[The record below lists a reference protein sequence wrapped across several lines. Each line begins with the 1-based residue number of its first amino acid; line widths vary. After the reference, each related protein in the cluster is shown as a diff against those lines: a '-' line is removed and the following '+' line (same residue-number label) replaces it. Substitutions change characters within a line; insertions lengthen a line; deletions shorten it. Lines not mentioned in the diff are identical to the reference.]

1 MVDALDV
8 FVCSC
13 AELVSEVV
21 TGYLAA
27 LQSQQDQGWWTTC
40 VYLSQIQVFSV
51 LQFFFH
57 YRFIHQLLI
66 GSEPV
71 TTKMKN

>member
-27 LQSQQDQGWWTTC
+27 LQS
-40 VYLSQIQVFSV
+40 
-51 LQFFFH
+51 H
-57 YRFIHQLLI
+57 
-66 GSEPV
+66 
-71 TTKMKN
+71 